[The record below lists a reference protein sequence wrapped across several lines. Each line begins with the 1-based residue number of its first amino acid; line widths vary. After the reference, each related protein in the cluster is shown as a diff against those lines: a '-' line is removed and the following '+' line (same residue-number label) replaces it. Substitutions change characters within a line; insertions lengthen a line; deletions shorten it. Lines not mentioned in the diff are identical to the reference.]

1 MGIEKKVFK
10 RMVAIDCI
18 RGIEKKKDKLNNNKM
33 EKNLSSNK
41 ERMFKTFKLREWPL
55 RNDAGEEVP
64 KWEKLPSYEWKKD
77 DKKKFHLYKHLW
89 MKRSDEMLSM
99 INCGIPTGLM
109 NNIWVLDLDFY
120 VKEGEKDGWSA
131 DTCLFTQKFGDVNEY
146 IKKHN
151 LYAVKTISGGT
162 HIYFKYDPEMTQ
174 TTSKT
179 SHIDIRADG
188 GYVVSPFTHMN
199 GGEYTFINRGEI
211 KEINLDLKDFV
222 KENVIN
228 KQKKKYKKIN
238 KKVKRINPITKEEEI
253 VTELE
258 VDLDVYEFDF
268 TTHLLDKIS
277 KALPDKFFH
286 DREFH
291 IKYATAMKTLK
302 REDVFIKWSKKRCEA
317 SDEYEMWPD
326 VDDNDDEAVCNFLT
340 QVWNYIG
347 RHNELYMVNHILKE
361 AETNG
366 LKNARVMLDYYKYK
380 PVPNNDY
387 VPHETINREKLGHT
401 FLTEYER
408 KYILAQS
415 DTGTGKTTSFTSH
428 MLEKQKENGPQSAP
442 FISIVSRVSLGKEQ
456 VRVFK
461 KAGLKRV
468 FFHEDI
474 STECKENGMWWS
486 YYHGDNI
493 VITIDSLMKMKN
505 FPDFNGY
512 TLYLDEYNS
521 LIEYLICVKL
531 LEKNRLEIFEF
542 LTDMM
547 RQADRVIC
555 TDADINEISIR
566 YMEMMLKMMECDD
579 YKPEFFYIKNEYKH
593 NKGVEAKE
601 IFSFN
606 KFIKAIKKESK
617 WMICCDSKTQA
628 DIISFLQ
635 EEGEYMLITAEG
647 VYRNSTK
654 KWTNETPDLDECNK
668 VIFSPA
674 IVYGLDSVM
683 ERPVFCYFK
692 ERTISPNAMVQ
703 QIARCRKIKY
713 LRYIFT
719 KKSWEPYNYHDFQ
732 QVQDEI
738 LTQEKYGV
746 KTLGRID
753 DETGEIMDC
762 EDKDYTELRARYEYR
777 ADCYNTNKFAHFI
790 KILRERGFK
799 VEMKWSQTSVKGETD
814 AKKDMKKMK
823 MEVFD
828 TALEEYKNSEDLT
841 DRYMNIHKNYESHQ
855 ETIKSM
861 PNETNNEKEDI
872 SYVERKYERA
882 NAKLYD
888 EWGSVENYF
897 TKSQIQLNEIL
908 RIDYDKLDEYKNIF
922 MNPYE
927 VEDHFHICK
936 FFFNDKDG
944 IKKLLDKKND
954 FICNKTSTIEAQFLL
969 IEKFRNATGCNEMDC
984 TGVILE
990 NEDGLNITNGND
1002 FCAKK
1007 KITPTKALSKEAVDP
1022 FIKEYGIVF
1031 PRSNFQAPDLT
1042 DIYECQKFI
1051 VKMYK
1056 GVFGTDIIKNKKST
1070 KKQPDGTIK
1079 SVTRYELKD
1088 DYFASHMELFQ
1099 YRNDYWTRQKLIQEE
1114 GDVMMVWD

>member
-1 MGIEKKVFK
+1 MGIEKKILK
-10 RMVAIDCI
+10 RLMTIQTI
-18 RGIEKKKDKLNNNKM
+18 KGIEKKMDKLNNNEM
-33 EKNLSSNK
+33 ENNVSNNK
-41 ERMFKTFKLREWPL
+41 EKMFKTFKLREYPL
-55 RNDAGEEVP
+55 RNDAGVEVP

-89 MKRSDEMLSM
+89 KNRSDELLGCQ
-99 INCGIPTGLM
+99 NCGVPTGLI

-120 VKEGEKDGWSA
+120 VKEGEEDGWSA
-131 DTCLFTQKFGDVNEY
+131 DTCLFTNKFGDVNEY

-151 LYAVKTISGGT
+151 LYAVQTISGGT

-211 KEINLDLKDFV
+211 KEINEDLKDFV
-222 KENVIN
+222 KEHVIN

-238 KKVKRINPITKEEEI
+238 KRVKKINPITKEEEI
-253 VTELE
+253 VDELE

-268 TTHLLDKIS
+268 TTHLLDKVS

-291 IKYATAMKTLK
+291 VKYATAMKTLK

-326 VDDNDDEAVCNFLT
+326 VTDNECEEVCNFLT

-347 RHNELYMVNHILKE
+347 RHNELYMVNHILNE
-361 AETNG
+361 AEANG

-380 PVPNNDY
+380 PVPTNDY
-387 VPHETINREKLGHT
+387 VPNVTINREKLGHN
-401 FLTEYER
+401 FFTEYER

-415 DTGTGKTTSFTSH
+415 DTGTGKTTSLTSH
-428 MLEKQKENGPQSAP
+428 MLEKQKDNGPQSAP
-442 FISIVSRVSLGKEQ
+442 FISVVSRVSLGKEQ

-468 FFHEDI
+468 YFHEEI
-474 STECKENGMWWS
+474 SNECKEKGLWWG

-542 LTDMM
+542 LTDIM
-547 RQADRVIC
+547 RQAERVIC

-566 YMEMMLKMMECDD
+566 YMEMMLKMMETDD

-593 NKGVEAKE
+593 NKGIDAKE

-606 KFIKAIKKESK
+606 KFMKAINKEDK

-654 KWTNETPDLDECNK
+654 KWTNETPDLDECDK

-703 QIARCRKIKY
+703 QIARCRNIKY

-719 KKSWEPYNYHDFQ
+719 KKSWEPYEYHDFE
-732 QVQDEI
+732 QVRDEI

-746 KTLGRID
+746 STLSRID
-753 DETGEIMDC
+753 DETGECMDC
-762 EDKDYTELRARYEYR
+762 EDADYTELRAKYEYR

-799 VEMKWSQTSVKGETD
+799 VEMKWSQTSVKGEAD
-814 AKKDMKKMK
+814 AKKDMKEMK

-828 TALEEYKNSEDLT
+828 TALEEYKTGDDFKNRNEMLRANYTEYQEKKKDMSVGDLEWEEEK
-841 DRYMNIHKNYESHQ
+841 Y
-855 ETIKSM
+855 
-861 PNETNNEKEDI
+861 EKE
-872 SYVERKYERA
+872 K
-882 NAKLYD
+882 AKLYD
-888 EWGSVENYF
+888 EWGNIEEYF
-897 TKSQIQLNEIL
+897 TKSQIQLNDIL

-936 FFFNDKDG
+936 FFFNDKEG

-954 FICNKTSTIEAQFLL
+954 FICNKTSTIEAQLLL
-969 IEKFRNATGCNEMDC
+969 IEKFRKATGCNDI
-984 TGVILE
+984 GVTSVIE
-990 NEDGLNITNGND
+990 QNELGLNINNEND
-1002 FCAKK
+1002 FCIKK
-1007 KITPTKALSKEAVDP
+1007 KITTTKPLTNESVEP
-1022 FIKEYGIVF
+1022 FLKEYGIVF
-1031 PRSNFQAPDLT
+1031 PRSNFKAPDLT
-1042 DIYECQKFI
+1042 NVYECQKFI

-1079 SVTRYELKD
+1079 SVTRYELRD
-1088 DYFASHMELFQ
+1088 DYFTSHMALFQ
-1099 YRNDYWTRQKLIQEE
+1099 YRNEYWKRQRLIKDGQAC
-1114 GDVMMVWD
+1114 MVWD

>member
-1 MGIEKKVFK
+1 MGIEKKGLK
-10 RMVAIDCI
+10 DLPIKI
-18 RGIEKKKDKLNNNKM
+18 TITGIENNRMENTINNRMENNVSNNK
-33 EKNLSSNK
+33 EK
-41 ERMFKTFKLREWPL
+41 MFKTFKLREWPL
-55 RNDAGEEVP
+55 KNDAGVEVP
-64 KWEKLPSYEWKKD
+64 KWEKLPSFEWKKD

-89 MKRSDEMLSM
+89 AKRSDELLGFQ
-99 INCGIPTGLM
+99 NCGVPTGLM

-120 VKEGEKDGWSA
+120 VKEGEENGWSK
-131 DTCLFTQKFGDVNEY
+131 DTCLFTKQFGDLNEY
-146 IKKHN
+146 IKKHD
-151 LYAVKTISGGT
+151 LYAVRTISGGT

-188 GYVVSPFTHMN
+188 GYVVSPFTKMN
-199 GGEYTFINRGEI
+199 GGEYTFINRGPIANIEP
-211 KEINLDLKDFV
+211 DLKDFV
-222 KENVIN
+222 KEFVIN
-228 KQKKKYKKIN
+228 KQKKTYKKIN
-238 KKVKRINPITKEEEI
+238 KKVKKINPITKEEEM
-253 VTELE
+253 VDELE

-268 TTHLLDKIS
+268 TTNLLDKVS
-277 KALPDKFFH
+277 KALPDNFFH

-291 IKYATAMKTLK
+291 VKYATAMKTLS

-326 VDDNDDEAVCNFLT
+326 VLDNNCESVDNHLA
-340 QVWNYIG
+340 QMWNYIG
-347 RHNELYMVNHILKE
+347 RHNELYMVNYILKE
-361 AETNG
+361 AEKNG

-380 PVPNNDY
+380 PVPKNTY
-387 VPHETINREKLGHT
+387 EPHETINRAKLGHN
-401 FLTEYER
+401 FLDEYQR

-428 MLEKQKENGPQSAP
+428 MLKKQKEGGSSCSAP
-442 FISIVSRVSLGKEQ
+442 FISVVSRVSLGKEQ

-461 KAGLKRV
+461 KAGLERV
-468 FFHEDI
+468 YFHEEI
-474 STECKENGMWWS
+474 STECKEKGLWWG
-486 YYHGDNI
+486 YFHGDNI

-542 LTDMM
+542 LTDIM
-547 RQADRVIC
+547 RQADRVIG

-566 YMEMMLKMMECDD
+566 YMEMMLSKMETDD
-579 YKPEFFYIKNEYKH
+579 YKPEYFYIKNEYQH
-593 NKGVEAKE
+593 NKGIEAKE
-601 IFSFN
+601 IYSFN
-606 KFIKAIKKESK
+606 KFISSIKSEDK

-654 KWTNETPDLDECNK
+654 KWTNETPDLDECDK

-674 IVYGLDSVM
+674 IVYGLDSLM

-692 ERTISPNAMVQ
+692 ERTIGPNAMVQ
-703 QIARCRKIKY
+703 QIARCRNIKY

-719 KKSWEPYNYHDFQ
+719 KKKWDAYQYHDFE

-753 DETGEIMDC
+753 DETGKKMDC
-762 EDKDYTELRARYEYR
+762 EDKDYTELRAKYEYR

-790 KILRERGFK
+790 KIIRERGFK
-799 VEMKWSQTSVKGETD
+799 VNMWWSQTSVKGESD
-814 AKKDMKKMK
+814 AKKDMKEMK
-823 MEVFD
+823 CDQFD
-828 TALEEYKNSEDLT
+828 TALEEYLSSDDLEKRNNNLAGRT
-841 DRYMNIHKNYESHQ
+841 EE
-855 ETIKSM
+855 ET
-861 PNETNNEKEDI
+861 
-872 SYVERKYERA
+872 A
-882 NAKLYD
+882 NLYD
-888 EWGSVENYF
+888 EWGNIEEYF
-897 TKSQIQLNEIL
+897 PKSLIQLNNIL
-908 RIDYDKLDEYKNIF
+908 KVDYDKIQEYRDLF
-922 MNPYE
+922 MTPYL

-936 FFFNDKDG
+936 FFFNDKHG

-954 FICNKTSTIEAQFLL
+954 FVCNKSATIEAQLLL
-969 IEKFRNATGCNEMDC
+969 IEKFRNATGCNEGETPTIND
-984 TGVILE
+984 
-990 NEDGLNITNGND
+990 NEINLNMANEMD
-1002 FCAKK
+1002 FCMKK
-1007 KITPTKALSKEAVDP
+1007 QIKPTKALAKACVGP
-1022 FIKEYGIVF
+1022 FLKEYGLVF
-1031 PRSNFQAPDLT
+1031 PRSKFQAPDLT
-1042 DIYECQKFI
+1042 NEYECGKFL

-1056 GVFGTDIIKNKKST
+1056 GVFGASVIKNKKST

-1079 SVTRYELKD
+1079 SITYYILNE
-1088 DYFASHMELFQ
+1088 DYFKVHMTLFK
-1099 YRNDYWTRQKLIQEE
+1099 YRSDYWTRQSPSKKKDECMIE
-1114 GDVMMVWD
+1114 WD